1 MITKTPVEHNP
12 PSPFWAKILSGSV
25 GSTVTA
31 LAVTPLEVVKV
42 RQQSQPSSS
51 PALPSNVSLCPRGCG
66 TFVLNNGLSECL
78 LPKSAVP
85 YFDPSTGRLKE
96 TPQISKSRGTF
107 GTLRRIFI
115 TEGFTGI
122 YAGLV
127 PTLVMGVPNTVLYF
141 ITYEELETRLRQ
153 ASDHSWIPAFA
164 GASAR
169 FVASVSTAPLEL
181 IRTLQASRVGS
192 ARPALG
198 MVAEF
203 QSLIRAEGVSS
214 LYKGLSPTLFRDV
227 PFSAVYWFCI
237 EKLRESWRRSQH
249 NEEISAWQQAG
260 QALFNGS
267 TSGMIAAVCTTPLDV
282 VKTRRQIGS
291 QVVPLELP
299 ICDHQG
305 AVAYNPRT
313 EKPRPTGTFQM
324 MRKIV
329 EHEGV
334 TGLWRGNNARM
345 MKVAPACAIMLSSYE
360 VGKRLLTQEP
370 I

>member
-1 MITKTPVEHNP
+1 
-12 PSPFWAKILSGSV
+12 
-25 GSTVTA
+25 
-31 LAVTPLEVVKV
+31 
-42 RQQSQPSSS
+42 
-51 PALPSNVSLCPRGCG
+51 
-66 TFVLNNGLSECL
+66 
-78 LPKSAVP
+78 
-85 YFDPSTGRLKE
+85 
-96 TPQISKSRGTF
+96 
-107 GTLRRIFI
+107 
-115 TEGFTGI
+115 
-122 YAGLV
+122 
-127 PTLVMGVPNTVLYF
+127 
-141 ITYEELETRLRQ
+141 
-153 ASDHSWIPAFA
+153 
-164 GASAR
+164 
-169 FVASVSTAPLEL
+169 
-181 IRTLQASRVGS
+181 
-192 ARPALG
+192 

-282 VKTRRQIGS
+282 VKTRRQIDS
-291 QVVPLELP
+291 QIVSLELP

-313 EKPRPTGTFQM
+313 EKPRPTGTLQM